1 MQYNEAMKNKLLDDI
16 NNYIEYLSSLGLL
29 VTVHGRAVRG
39 LLEHN
44 IHKSPFCA
52 LVKSDSDAWD
62 KCVRCQQKVFNR
74 YRDGMLFGM
83 CHAGMEEYVF
93 FVDSGTFVSV
103 SGYGIN
109 RGKAIERMKNI
120 STNFNIKYAEL
131 LNVYDSALRHE
142 AEDEKRLG
150 TLIRPLCHMISLFEL
165 MTGSAIESQSRSKTF
180 DSVLSFVQRHFADGI
195 SLRTVAEACS
205 CSESTVS
212 HLFKLYKGVP
222 LKKYITELRLKKAAD
237 LLSES
242 DLSVTDIAL
251 LVGFS
256 DANWFSSAFKKRF
269 GASPS
274 VFRRTAR

>member
-1 MQYNEAMKNKLLDDI
+1 MKNKLLDDI

-29 VTVHGRAVRG
+29 ITVHGRAVQG

-109 RGKAIERMKNI
+109 RAKAIERMKNI
-120 STNFNIKYAEL
+120 STNFNIKYSEL
-131 LNVYDSALRHE
+131 INVYDSALCHNE
-142 AEDEKRLG
+142 EDLPRLG

-165 MTGSAIESQSRSKTF
+165 MAGSAIKTPSRSKTF
-180 DSVLSFVQRHFADGI
+180 DAALAFVQRRFAEGI
-195 SLRTVAEACS
+195 SVRTVAEACS

-212 HLFKLYKGVP
+212 HLFKLYTGVP
-222 LKKYITELRLKKAAD
+222 LKKYIAELRLKKAAD

-242 DLSVTDIAL
+242 DLPVTDIAL

-274 VFRRTAR
+274 DYRRR